1 MTAVHDETA
10 AVAVDLDMVRHWI
23 RRVYGDM
30 PGSLV
35 LNHESA
41 RGKFVGTGGQCFSH
55 DQAVDRVAA
64 LDRAGARGIY
74 LRTTT
79 VNRRLDQTE
88 RGGADDSHAF
98 PGLWADVDFG
108 SIGHKPGPNSLPLP
122 PDAAAAWKL
131 VTESGLPAPTLWIHS
146 GGGLY
151 PWWLLDTPVVLDDE
165 HRPMAADLSA
175 KWQQA
180 LGQSAEHL
188 GWDYGTGVGDLSRVL
203 RVPGTVNRKAGLERP
218 CRIVEDVGR
227 AYTLTELLEAVA
239 AVTPQPA
246 PRAVPQH
253 TVLLFG
259 AHDGRSAFDQ
269 LDEHTTFDDILT
281 GAGWARHDSRHPAS
295 INQCWTRPGNPEH
308 DCSAHTLEAN
318 PHVLV
323 VHSEAGG
330 LPTGGGQKL
339 TRGRVFAHLHHHGDE
354 RAAALDI
361 FAAIGGRDCTP
372 AAAALPLPREVRQPA
387 AATVPAGVDHVTG
400 EVSDEYQPK
409 LEPGAIS
416 GDDFWQQRPELQTIH
431 QFARARRAAP
441 WAVFG
446 CVLTRIIAYT
456 EPNVVLPPII
466 GGDASL
472 NFFLGIVGP
481 SGGGKGAAESA
492 AKDLL
497 AVGAGGRNLIEAG
510 VGSGEGI
517 THTYMRHVPAKNG
530 QKPTTE
536 QHTTRALFRASEV
549 DTLSAL
555 KQRQGST
562 LLPRL
567 RDAWMGD
574 NLGFAYADATRRL
587 DLRAHTYRM
596 CLIVGIQPAK
606 ASVLLDDA
614 DGGTP
619 QRFVW
624 LPTVDPDTPDERPDE
639 PGRLHWSP
647 PPQPVADRNGRALM
661 TVCDTATAAID
672 QAALDRA
679 RGNTDALDG
688 HALLARLKIAAA
700 LALLQRRNDIT
711 DDDWTLAGTV
721 MRVSDTT
728 RTNVANTVA
737 DKRDRANTARGR
749 AEGQRAVIAAEIQAD
764 AAAAR
769 VARNLMRKLTAA
781 WTPSAQ
787 LRRTLASR
795 DRKHFDDA
803 LDRLLHAGLIEQE
816 AVEYHSAEGIRYRL
830 TKGQP

>member
-10 AVAVDLDMVRHWI
+10 VSVAADLDMVRHWI
-23 RRVYGDM
+23 GRVYGHM
-30 PGSLV
+30 PGTLV
-35 LNHESA
+35 LNHEPA
-41 RGKFVGTGGQCFSH
+41 QGRFVGTGGQCFTH
-55 DQAVDRVAA
+55 DQAAERVAA
-64 LDRAGARGIY
+64 LDQVGARGIY

-88 RGGADDSHAF
+88 RGGAGDSHAL

-108 SIGHKPGPNSLPLP
+108 DVGHKPGPNSLPLP
-122 PDAAAAWKL
+122 PDTASAWRL

-151 PWWLLDTPVVLDDE
+151 PWWLLDQPLILDDDT
-165 HRPMAADLSA
+165 RSMAADLSA

-180 LGQSAEHL
+180 LGRSAERL
-188 GWDYGTGVGDLSRVL
+188 GWDYGTGIGDLARVL

-218 CRIVEDVGR
+218 CRIVEDTGPT
-227 AYTLTELLEAVA
+227 YTLTELLEALA
-239 AVTPQPA
+239 AVTPRPEPQQPA
-246 PRAVPQH
+246 PQR
-253 TVLLFG
+253 TVLPFG
-259 AHDGRSAFDQ
+259 GHHGDSAFDQ
-269 LDEHTTFDDILT
+269 LDQHVTFDDILT
-281 GAGWARHDSRHPAS
+281 GAGWARHDTRHPAA
-295 INQCWTRPGNPEH
+295 IDQCWTRPGNPEH
-308 DCSAHTLEAN
+308 DCSAHTLKAN

-323 VHSEAGG
+323 VHSEAAG

-339 TRGRVFAHLHHHGDE
+339 TKGRVFAHLHHHGDE

-361 FAAIGGRDCTP
+361 FAAIGGRDSTS
-372 AAAALPLPREVRQPA
+372 AAAALPLPRQAPM
-387 AATVPAGVDHVTG
+387 TQDIPAGVDPVTG
-400 EVSDEYQPK
+400 EVTDDYQPD
-409 LEPGAIS
+409 EPGAI
-416 GDDFWQQRPELQTIH
+416 DRNDFWQQRPELQTIH

-497 AVGAGGRNLIEAG
+497 AVGAGGRNLVEAG

-536 QHTTRALFRASEV
+536 LHTTRALFRASEV
-549 DTLSAL
+549 DTLAAL

-624 LPTVDPDTPDERPDE
+624 LPTVDPNTPDQRPDE
-639 PGRLHWSP
+639 PERLRWSP
-647 PPQPVADRNGRALM
+647 PPQPIADINGRARM
-661 TVCDTATAAID
+661 TVCDTATTAID

-688 HALLARLKIAAA
+688 HALLARLKIAAG

-711 DDDWTLAGTV
+711 DDDWALAGTV

-737 DKRDRANTARGR
+737 TKRSDINTARGR
-749 AEGQRAVIAAEIQAD
+749 AEGQRAIVAAEVQAD
-764 AAAAR
+764 AATAR
-769 VARNLMRKLTAA
+769 VARNLMRKLGRD

-803 LDRLLHAGLIEQE
+803 LERLLQAGLIEQE
-816 AVEYHSAEGIRYRL
+816 DVDQQNGDGTRYRL
-830 TKGQP
+830 TKGRP